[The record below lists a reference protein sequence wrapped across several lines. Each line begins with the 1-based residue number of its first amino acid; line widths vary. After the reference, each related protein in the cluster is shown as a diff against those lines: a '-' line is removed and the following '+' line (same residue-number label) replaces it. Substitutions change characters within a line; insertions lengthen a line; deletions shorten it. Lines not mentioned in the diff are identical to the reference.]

1 MLANRLTLPTAV
13 LGLELLAGT
22 AAQAQIPPA
31 EAMQSA
37 ELEGQRIA
45 EYHYAVEHA
54 TNSLMKAR
62 PEQHRISL
70 YVAREEEDGWHV
82 YFGAVNVAIAE
93 FSVAYEAVQAQP
105 DDSVFVVDRFKES
118 REIDPELSAAAMAL
132 IRSLDAFEPQWARYE
147 TYVWR
152 DAAGRWVTYFLP
164 GQTSSGRWPIGG
176 DMRVVVDGDAD
187 EVLSAT
193 TFHEELV
200 VVEPSFEAAVATH
213 HRHLAGEA
221 PAPTD
226 FAYVLISPQLA
237 PMLLVSGAFRCQV
250 NREGHLVECEAGKN

>member
-1 MLANRLTLPTAV
+1 MLVNRLKLPAAA
-13 LGLELLAGT
+13 LALELLAGT
-22 AAQAQIPPA
+22 PVEAQIPPA

-45 EYHYAVEHA
+45 KYHYAVEHA
-54 TNSLMKAR
+54 TNALMKAQ

-70 YVAREEEDGWHV
+70 YVAREEADGWHV
-82 YFGAVNVAIAE
+82 YFGAINVAIAE
-93 FSVAYEAVQAQP
+93 FSVAYEAVQTRP
-105 DDSVFVVDRFKES
+105 GDSVFVLDRYDVPREVDS
-118 REIDPELSAAAMAL
+118 ELSTAAMAL
-132 IRSLDAFEPQWARYE
+132 IRSLDAFEPQWERYE

-152 DAAGRWVTYFLP
+152 DSAGRWVTYFLP

-176 DMRVVVDGDAD
+176 DMRVVVDPSAG

-193 TFHEELV
+193 TFHQELV

-237 PMLLVSGAFRCQV
+237 PMLLVSRAFSCQV
-250 NREGHLVECEAGKN
+250 NREGRLVECEAGDD

>member
-1 MLANRLTLPTAV
+1 MRATSLTLPSAL
-13 LGLELLAGT
+13 LGLELLCGT
-22 AAQAQIPPA
+22 AALAQIPPA

-45 EYHYAVEHA
+45 EYHFAVERA
-54 TNSLMKAR
+54 TNALMKSR

-70 YVAREEEDGWHV
+70 YIAREESDGWHV
-82 YFGAVNVAIAE
+82 YFGSVNVAISE
-93 FSVAYEAVQAQP
+93 FRVAYEAVQVRRG
-105 DDSVFVVDRFKES
+105 DSAFVISQFDES
-118 REIDPELSAAAMAL
+118 REIDAELNGAAMAL
-132 IRSLDAFEPQWARYE
+132 IRSLDAFEPRWERYA

-152 DAAGRWVTYFLP
+152 DAAGRWVSYFLP

-176 DMRVVVDGDAD
+176 DMRVVVDANAE

-200 VVEPSFEAAVATH
+200 VVEPSFEEAVATH

-237 PMLLVSGAFRCQV
+237 PMLLVSASFSCQV
-250 NREGHLVECEAGKN
+250 NREGRLVNCEAGDD

>member
-1 MLANRLTLPTAV
+1 MRAFITTVSAAA
-13 LGLELLAGT
+13 LGLELLGGT
-22 AAQAQIPPA
+22 PAVAQIPPA
-31 EAMQSA
+31 EVMRSA
-37 ELEGQRIA
+37 EQEGQRIA

-54 TNSLMKAR
+54 TNTLMKAG

-70 YVAREEEDGWHV
+70 YVAREENDGWHV
-82 YFGAVNVAIAE
+82 YFGSINVAIAE
-93 FSVAYEAVQAQP
+93 FSVAYEAVQASP
-105 DDSVFVVDRFKES
+105 GDSVFVLNRFEVAREVDG
-118 REIDPELSAAAMAL
+118 ELSRAAMAL
-132 IRSLDAFEPQWARYE
+132 IRSLDAFEPQWERYE
-147 TYVWR
+147 TYVWK
-152 DAAGRWVTYFLP
+152 DAAGRWVSYFLP

-176 DMRVVVDGDAD
+176 DMRVVVDADAG

-200 VVEPSFEAAVATH
+200 VVEPSLADAVATH

-237 PMLLVSGAFRCQV
+237 PMLLVSASFSCQV
-250 NREGHLVECEAGKN
+250 NREGHLVDCEPGGN

>member
-1 MLANRLTLPTAV
+1 MTLPAAV
-13 LGLELLAGT
+13 LGLELLAGSP
-22 AAQAQIPPA
+22 AAAQIPPA

-54 TNSLMKAR
+54 TNTLMKAR
-62 PEQHRISL
+62 PEQHLISL
-70 YVAREEEDGWHV
+70 YVAREEVDGWHV
-82 YFGAVNVAIAE
+82 YFGSINVAIAE
-93 FSVAYEAVQAQP
+93 FSVAYEAVQSQP
-105 DDSVFVVDRFKES
+105 GDSVFALERFDVA
-118 REIDPELSAAAMAL
+118 REIDSELSAAAMAL
-132 IRSLDAFEPQWARYE
+132 IRSLDAFEPQWERYE

-152 DAAGRWVTYFLP
+152 DASGRWVSYFLP
-164 GQTSSGRWPIGG
+164 GPTSSGRWPIGG
-176 DMRVVVDGDAD
+176 DMRIVVDADAD
-187 EVLSAT
+187 AVLSAT
-193 TFHEELV
+193 TFHEKLV

-237 PMLLVSGAFRCQV
+237 PMLLVSGSFSCQV
-250 NREGHLVECEAGKN
+250 NREGRLVECEAGDN